1 MKKIAI
7 VALSAVLV
15 LALAGCDKKGGSS
28 EAAKK
33 AAANGDY
40 SKLKVEKDPATK
52 KAYDFGGLEV
62 VIYDWWSGDGTPQN
76 KQQEDQYNYRKYLEE
91 TYNFKCSQQNLN
103 AGWGDHPSVVADYC
117 ITGGD
122 DARIFIIDSRSAL
135 TGAANGLWAKVGDVP
150 DIDWNKSKWNK
161 AVCNVLPGYTFAVG
175 KPEPRQCMF
184 WNKRILQENGFDP
197 DEPYNLQKEGK
208 WTWEKFEEMCDALTK
223 DTNNDGIIDQYALS
237 GYHTEFACPAI
248 YGNGGQITGKDANG
262 KYYLDMSDNTLEA
275 WEWTRQIFMKYNKPA
290 EEGANWD
297 YFMADFK
304 NGFTAFYNN
313 QEYDA
318 QGNGF
323 LADMKDDWGMVCF
336 PVGPHGDGK
345 YFTMNQ
351 DNMLVIPAYYSQD
364 KVNKIFKIYD
374 FWSDDVPGYEDED
387 AWKEAYYA
395 SFRDTRAVDETMQ
408 YMMDNS
414 KSFDAWL
421 IPNFQWAPIAWSV
434 CAGGDVMEN
443 YEANKNVL
451 QAALDDI
458 NK

>member
-1 MKKIAI
+1 MKKIVSVLIA
-7 VALSAVLV
+7 VALVVSLPIFAATKKSTKSKATNYAKLV
-15 LALAGCDKKGGSS
+15 KTQ
-28 EAAKK
+28 
-33 AAANGDY
+33 
-40 SKLKVEKDPATK
+40 KDPATK
-52 KAYDFGGLEV
+52 KAYDFKGLEV

-76 KQQEDQYNYRKYLEE
+76 KQQEDQYNFRKYLED
-91 TYNFKCSQQNLN
+91 TYKFKCSQKNLN
-103 AGWGDHPSVVADYC
+103 AGWGDHPAEVANYC
-117 ITGGD
+117 ITGGT

-135 TGAANGLWAKVGDVP
+135 SGAAQGLWANVSKAP
-150 DIDWNKSKWNK
+150 DIDWTKAKWNK
-161 AVCNVLPGYTFAVG
+161 AVCSVLPGYTFATG
-175 KPEPRQCMF
+175 KPEPRQCIF
-184 WNKRILQENGFDP
+184 WNKRILKENGFDP
-197 DEPYNLQKEGK
+197 DEPYNLQKAGK
-208 WTWEKFEEMCDALTK
+208 WTWAKFEEMCDALTK
-223 DTNNDGIIDQYALS
+223 DTNNDGVIDQYALS
-237 GYHTEFACPAI
+237 GYHTEFVLPAI
-248 YGNGGQITGKDANG
+248 YSNGGQLTGKDAKG

-275 WEWTRQIFMKYNKPA
+275 WEWAKSIFAKYNKPA

-304 NGFTAFYNN
+304 NGQTAFYNN

-336 PVGPHGDGK
+336 PLGPKGDGK

-351 DNMLVIPAYYSQD
+351 DNMLVIPAYYAQD
-364 KVNKIFKIYD
+364 KVNKIMKIYD
-374 FWSDDVPGYEDED
+374 FWSDDVPGYEDAD
-387 AWKEAYYA
+387 AWKEAYYP
-395 SFRDTRAVDETMQ
+395 SFRDSRAVDETMSL
-408 YMMDNS
+408 MMANS
-414 KSFDAWL
+414 KSFDSWL